1 MGRRKITDEKTA
13 KPIRGPGRKAKKQ
26 GAPTFPKELM
36 ETGAKY
42 FYCFS
47 FKSTIP
53 LFLESTEKK
62 KLTSRAKKRF

>member
-53 LFLESTEKK
+53 LF
-62 KLTSRAKKRF
+62 F